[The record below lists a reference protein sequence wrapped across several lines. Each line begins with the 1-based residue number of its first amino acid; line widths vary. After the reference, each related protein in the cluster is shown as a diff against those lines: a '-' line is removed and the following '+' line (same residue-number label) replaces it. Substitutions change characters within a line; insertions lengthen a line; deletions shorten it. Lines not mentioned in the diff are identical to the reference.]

1 MVYADVHGPG
11 HPLLPFGQFTLRRRK
26 NRLHLIP
33 PSKRPE
39 RCEANQNAPFYIE
52 RCVFGR
58 SGFFVFP
65 FRLQLGEAIL
75 SLLEQAGGVFLH
87 ELEGAFEAP

>member
-1 MVYADVHGPG
+1 MA
-11 HPLLPFGQFTLRRRK
+11 QATLSCPSGNSPCAAGK
-26 NRLHLIP
+26 NRLHLIQ

>member
-1 MVYADVHGPG
+1 MY
-11 HPLLPFGQFTLRRRK
+11 LRRCYEIHQNASILFQPLRGWNAARQIK
-26 NRLHLIP
+26 
-33 PSKRPE
+33 
-39 RCEANQNAPFYIE
+39 NAPFYVE

-75 SLLEQAGGVFLH
+75 SLLEQASGVFLH
-87 ELEGAFEAP
+87 ELEGAFETP

>member
-1 MVYADVHGPG
+1 MY
-11 HPLLPFGQFTLRRRK
+11 LRRCCEIHQ
-26 NRLHLIP
+26 NASILYP
-33 PSKRPE
+33 VSKRPE

-75 SLLEQAGGVFLH
+75 SLLEQAGGVLLH